1 MCAPI
6 LCYSVLTG
14 GCNQCIATQAT
25 PFSSFRMFAESDCGG
40 LPLPTGDFFFA
51 GAALAEAPWL
61 FSVRVWRR
69 CAGYGMIANMVYRMG
84 GGGTPG
90 GWSLPVAM
98 ASARANPL
106 QAGMAALMLC
116 NLF

>member
-1 MCAPI
+1 MASPFPPEISFARAP
-6 LCYSVLTG
+6 
-14 GCNQCIATQAT
+14 
-25 PFSSFRMFAESDCGG
+25 P
-40 LPLPTGDFFFA
+40 
-51 GAALAEAPWL
+51 LAEAPWL

-90 GWSLPVAM
+90 GWSFPVAM

>member
-1 MCAPI
+1 MY
-6 LCYSVLTG
+6 CY
-14 GCNQCIATQAT
+14 
-25 PFSSFRMFAESDCGG
+25 PSDAIQQLPHVCGVRLRSPVCDG
-40 LPLPTGDFFFA
+40 LPLPTGDFFCA